1 MRSGYSRCSETSF
14 HLMKYLIKSDI
25 GYWIIV
31 VLLTATGCSGSEKT
45 VSQSYA
51 LSAPSEIIAEQIDD
65 CRVKISWQDNSEGE
79 SGFSVWLKENAGD
92 YPVRIGFTAQNA
104 EQYMIST
111 GLESGKSYYFGVRA
125 DGRTRNEDSEIAYS
139 PQFTFRDL
147 TLPSATFVGNP
158 VSTASCIAFEYSLQN
173 RDKTSNAICGICW
186 SSDGKPTIQE
196 AHQDGPAIVSEGTT
210 IQQVVSNVL
219 LDYGKSY
226 NFRVYLKSGGE
237 TYYSDVLTASLG
249 AEPKPI
255 VLSWTKLA
263 TTTLPAEISVYE
275 TTDKLNGGNF
285 HAWYAIADLS
295 KGTVGL
301 RVNIPSALTTI
312 DQQAASFNGDCYV
325 MTNGG
330 YFYSTNHVGLAYVNS
345 SPVGYV
351 PDVQGSLRNDAENK
365 VLYHVTRGIFGV
377 DASEK
382 PAVYWAGSANGAH
395 YFFERPLPSI
405 KGEAKYSV
413 VSSVNPTVH
422 SVWNPRYAI
431 GAGPI
436 LLKNGKCPFDFTET
450 GKGTEYYL
458 NNYEIIPY
466 DIFGTAVTPDRT
478 AVGRTADGRVI
489 LFICDGR
496 IPASGGATLTE
507 LAMILKGLGCVDA
520 LNLDGG
526 GSTGMMVGSKHVND
540 QTGGNRKVK
549 STIGF
554 FKK

>member
-1 MRSGYSRCSETSF
+1 MAA
-14 HLMKYLIKSDI
+14 
-25 GYWIIV
+25 
-31 VLLTATGCSGSEKT
+31 LTATGCSGSEKT
-45 VSQSYA
+45 VPQGPT
-51 LSAPSEIIAEQIDD
+51 LPAPSEVVATQISDS
-65 CRVKISWQDNSEGE
+65 RVKISWQDNSEGE
-79 SGFSVWLKENAGD
+79 SGFSVWLKKSDAGE
-92 YPVRIGFTAQNA
+92 PERMGFTAQNT
-104 EQYMIST
+104 EQYTISA

-158 VSTASCIAFEYSLQN
+158 VSTASCIAFRYSLQN
-173 RDKTSNAICGICW
+173 LDKTGNAICGICW
-186 SSDGKPTIQE
+186 STGGKPTIQE

-210 IQQVVSNVL
+210 IQQVVSNIL

-226 NFRVYLKSGGE
+226 NFRAYLKSGE
-237 TYYSDVLTASLG
+237 EVYYSDVLTASLG

-255 VLSWTKLA
+255 VLNWTKLA
-263 TTTLPAEISVYE
+263 TASLPAEISVYE

-301 RVNIPSALTTI
+301 RVNIPSSLTTI

-330 YFYSTNHVGLAYVNS
+330 YFYSTNHVGLAYVDYA
-345 SPVGYV
+345 PAGYV

-382 PAVYWAGSANGAH
+382 PAVYWAGTANGAH
-395 YFFERPLPSI
+395 YFYERPLPSV
-405 KGEAKYSV
+405 KGEAKYGA
-413 VSSVNPTVH
+413 VSSANPTAH
-422 SVWNPRYAI
+422 TAWNPRYAI
-431 GAGPI
+431 GAGPV
-436 LLKNGKCPFDFTET
+436 LLKDGKCPFDFTET
-450 GKGTEYYL
+450 EKGTEYYL

-466 DIFGTAVTPDRT
+466 DIFGPAVTPDRT
-478 AVGRTADGRVI
+478 AVGRTADGKVI

-496 IPASGGATLTE
+496 ISASDGATLTE

>member
-1 MRSGYSRCSETSF
+1 M
-14 HLMKYLIKSDI
+14 
-25 GYWIIV
+25 
-31 VLLTATGCSGSEKT
+31 
-45 VSQSYA
+45 
-51 LSAPSEIIAEQIDD
+51 
-65 CRVKISWQDNSEGE
+65 
-79 SGFSVWLKENAGD
+79 
-92 YPVRIGFTAQNA
+92 
-104 EQYMIST
+104 
-111 GLESGKSYYFGVRA
+111 
-125 DGRTRNEDSEIAYS
+125 
-139 PQFTFRDL
+139 
-147 TLPSATFVGNP
+147 
-158 VSTASCIAFEYSLQN
+158 
-173 RDKTSNAICGICW
+173 
-186 SSDGKPTIQE
+186 
-196 AHQDGPAIVSEGTT
+196 
-210 IQQVVSNVL
+210 
-219 LDYGKSY
+219 
-226 NFRVYLKSGGE
+226 
-237 TYYSDVLTASLG
+237 
-249 AEPKPI
+249 
-255 VLSWTKLA
+255 
-263 TTTLPAEISVYE
+263 
-275 TTDKLNGGNF
+275 
-285 HAWYAIADLS
+285 
-295 KGTVGL
+295 
-301 RVNIPSALTTI
+301 NIPSALTTI

-395 YFFERPLPSI
+395 YFFERPLPSV

-466 DIFGTAVTPDRT
+466 DIFGPAVTPDRT

-526 GSTGMMVGSKHVND
+526 GS
-540 QTGGNRKVK
+540 
-549 STIGF
+549 STLWTAQEGILNHPYDNKRFDHEGERGVPNCIVIRRN
-554 FKK
+554 K